1 MVRMEIQCALVSA
14 HVIGTVTVN
23 TLTRE
28 VNVCYGL
35 AVINIM
41 AIHVYIYKHVEE
53 EEGKD
58 TEGKASAVSFLPVLV
73 TEEFY

>member
-1 MVRMEIQCALVSA
+1 MVRVEFQCALVSA
-14 HVIGTVTVN
+14 HVIGIVMIN

-41 AIHVYIYKHVEE
+41 ARGLVHVYI
-53 EEGKD
+53 
-58 TEGKASAVSFLPVLV
+58 
-73 TEEFY
+73 